1 MRSAEA
7 MTGIRIGSFLARGVL
22 VLAMLSLP
30 TRVVAGI
37 EMDCDGSVQALAL
50 QGYDCYCS
58 GGQLL
63 CRGSSSGRGSQG
75 VSAAA
80 GMKAMIATTV
90 FESLLTAIFAPPASS
105 QQDALAEQQKA
116 AELAAQYLAQKKAR
130 EAEEQAAFERM
141 MSSYKQLEGAAAVD
155 FKTLSDTTLSFKTLD
170 GDMEA
175 LAANARQPFDTPGG
189 YKMLP
194 PPEPTGGATAFFGD
208 TMPTEDLQLLVNPE
222 SDPKVVD
229 LRNAVTFVVDNLKN
243 DEEKLAAAT
252 RQSEKIEVNQPAAQT
267 ADCQKLAQRLSGYVE
282 QRNRFHKTILLA
294 QDQLNTWED
303 ANRNALV
310 NAAKDG
316 VEYFAGIYLEIL
328 KSRGLAADRLRG
340 IFEKRASEMAR
351 DGLDIRD
358 IEAKIARLKALS
370 SIGKFSDVANSA
382 NDWQTFI
389 KDGMSGLINQLTSSN
404 DEIKGM
410 LEDPRMQKYFTADA
424 PELNA
429 LLDIS
434 KMAASGKVLGK
445 WVAKQMPIIA
455 MLEIT
460 VKQAYNATDWYLSFQ
475 QIAESNRINGEV
487 MNAARSLQRNID
499 ETYASLQ
506 QCP

>member
-1 MRSAEA
+1 MFALGA
-7 MTGIRIGSFLARGVL
+7 LAL
-22 VLAMLSLP
+22 TMLPSP
-30 TRVVAGI
+30 TKAVAGI
-37 EMDCDGSVQALAL
+37 EMDCGGSVRALAL

-63 CRGSSSGRGSQG
+63 CRGGKG

-90 FESLLTAIFAPPASS
+90 VESLVTAIFAPPASS
-105 QQDALAEQQKA
+105 QRDSLAEQQKA

-155 FKTLSDTTLSFKTLD
+155 YKALSNTSLSFKILD
-170 GDMEA
+170 GDQEG
-175 LAANARQPFDTPGG
+175 LAGNARQPFDTPAG

-194 PPEPTGGATAFFGD
+194 PPAPTGGATAFFGD
-208 TMPTEDLQLLVNPE
+208 TMPTEAIQLLVKPE
-222 SDPKVVD
+222 NNPKVVD
-229 LRNAVTFVVDNLKN
+229 LRKAITFVAENLKT
-243 DEEKLAAAT
+243 DGEKLAAAT
-252 RQSEKIEVNQPAAQT
+252 LQTQKTKGKQPAAKT
-267 ADCQKLAQRLSGYVE
+267 ADCRKLAQRLSGYVE
-282 QRNRFHKTILLA
+282 QRNKFHKTILLA
-294 QDQLNTWED
+294 QDQLNTWQD

-316 VEYFAGIYLEIL
+316 VEYFVGIYLEIL
-328 KSRGLAADRLRG
+328 KNRGLAADRLRG
-340 IFEKRASEMAR
+340 IFEKRAAEMAR
-351 DGLDIRD
+351 NGLDIRD

-389 KDGMSGLINQLTSSN
+389 KDGMSGLVNQLTDSN

-410 LEDPRMQKYFTADA
+410 LGDPGMQKYFTADA

-455 MLEIT
+455 MLELS
-460 VKQAYNATDWYLSFQ
+460 VKQLYNATDWCLSFQ

-487 MNAARSLQRNID
+487 MKAARSLQRDID
-499 ETYASLQ
+499 ATYASLQ

>member
-1 MRSAEA
+1 
-7 MTGIRIGSFLARGVL
+7 
-22 VLAMLSLP
+22 
-30 TRVVAGI
+30 
-37 EMDCDGSVQALAL
+37 
-50 QGYDCYCS
+50 
-58 GGQLL
+58 
-63 CRGSSSGRGSQG
+63 
-75 VSAAA
+75 
-80 GMKAMIATTV
+80 
-90 FESLLTAIFAPPASS
+90 
-105 QQDALAEQQKA
+105 
-116 AELAAQYLAQKKAR
+116 
-130 EAEEQAAFERM
+130 
-141 MSSYKQLEGAAAVD
+141 
-155 FKTLSDTTLSFKTLD
+155 
-170 GDMEA
+170 
-175 LAANARQPFDTPGG
+175 
-189 YKMLP
+189 MLP

-208 TMPTEDLQLLVNPE
+208 TMPTEDLQLLVKPE

-229 LRNAVTFVVDNLKN
+229 LRNAVTFVVDNLKT

-252 RQSEKIEVNQPAAQT
+252 RQSEKTEENQPTAKP
-267 ADCQKLAQRLSGYVE
+267 ADCRKLAQRLSGYVE

-294 QDQLNTWED
+294 QDQLKTWED

-316 VEYFAGIYLEIL
+316 VEYFAGIYLDIL
-328 KSRGLAADRLRG
+328 KNRGLAADRLRG
-340 IFEKRASEMAR
+340 IFEKRAAEMAR

-455 MLEIT
+455 MLEIS
-460 VKQAYNATDWYLSFQ
+460 VKQAYNATDWFLSFQ

-487 MNAARSLQRNID
+487 MNAARSLQRHID